1 MSENVLSLTIPT
13 TKEIIFSLFILLRVL
28 GMFVISPL
36 LSNRV
41 ISTNMRFFLAFG
53 TTLLLS
59 IVLYPQYLGPNPK
72 YPFNMQAY
80 DQNPGL
86 FLILMMIKELSVGY
100 LIGFFFNIIFEA
112 MLLAG
117 ELIDSMIGFSAAQ
130 FLDPFSNTFQSL
142 IGQLLVL
149 TGGMVMV
156 IADLHHIFV
165 RMIAESFNIIP
176 VGNMQMTGTFLQETT
191 MGMSFLFA
199 YAIKIGTIP
208 IIILACGLIGV
219 AFTIRVVPEMNIL
232 LTGLPMRVMIGIY
245 TLMLAIRFI
254 IPAFNEGFWQL
265 TALVQSIIY
274 SLGNK

>member
-1 MSENVLSLTIPT
+1 
-13 TKEIIFSLFILLRVL
+13 
-28 GMFVISPL
+28 MFVISPL

-41 ISTNMRFFLAFG
+41 ISNNLRFFLAFG
-53 TTLLLS
+53 ITLLLS
-59 IVLYPQYLGPNPK
+59 IILYPQYFGPRAI
-72 YPFNMQAY
+72 YPF
-80 DQNPGL
+80 DLSGFHQNTPL
-86 FLILMMIKELSVGY
+86 FLALIGFKELCVGY

-156 IADLHHIFV
+156 VADLHHIFV
-165 RMIAESFNIIP
+165 RMIADSFNIIP
-176 VGNMQMTGTFLQETT
+176 VGTINFNEMFIQETT
-191 MGMSFLFA
+191 MGMSFLFI

-208 IIILACGLIGV
+208 IIILACGLIGI
-219 AFTIRVVPEMNIL
+219 AFTIRVIPEMNVL

-245 TLMLAIRFI
+245 TLMLGIRFI
-254 IPAFNEGFWQL
+254 IPTFQKGFREL
-265 TALVQSIIY
+265 SFLVQSIIET
-274 SLGNK
+274 LMTK